1 LYAPNIIAE
10 RAPNFREIGGMLSLD
25 VDKAAFARL
34 SRQIIDRI
42 EALGVIEAERR
53 LGCSLDEL
61 LDSSRGI
68 LVDVV
73 PAADDPLTMRIA
85 PSVRF
90 DEILAALA

>member
-1 LYAPNIIAE
+1 
-10 RAPNFREIGGMLSLD
+10 MLSLD

-34 SRQIIDRI
+34 SKQIIDRVQ
-42 EALGVIEAERR
+42 ALGVVESERR

-73 PAADDPLTMRIA
+73 PAADDPLTMRIS

>member
-1 LYAPNIIAE
+1 MLE
-10 RAPNFREIGGMLSLD
+10 LSLD
-25 VDKAAFARL
+25 VDRAAFARL
-34 SRQIIDRI
+34 SKQIIDRI
-42 EALGVIEAERR
+42 QILGVDESERR

-61 LDSSRGI
+61 LDSCRGS